1 MVMRL
6 KLVFIAL
13 SMFVLSCSSEHF
25 DIVIKN
31 GTVVD
36 GSGDKGFVSDIGI
49 KDGKIL
55 LIDNNISANTVSEI
69 DASGRIVAPGFI
81 DILSWASGPYYL

>member
-1 MVMRL
+1 MRL

-36 GSGDKGFVSDIGI
+36 GSGDEGFISDIGI

-55 LIDNNISANTVSEI
+55 VIDKTVSGKALSEI
-69 DASGRIVAPGFI
+69 DASGLIVAPGFI
-81 DILSWASGPYYL
+81 DILS